1 MIKCGKKMT
10 FEECEMAVLRSS
22 IDNIDKKKGEEM
34 FRNPQIIKI
43 ITIVEKFIKKHK
55 LICYGGTA
63 INNIL
68 PEDDQ
73 FYNKNIELP
82 DYDFFSPFP
91 LKHAKELADIYYD
104 NGFIE
109 VEAKSGVH
117 SGTFKVFVNYIPV
130 ADITYMNDQLYKSIK
145 KKSIKRDKMFYAPP
159 NFLRMS
165 MYLELSRPNG
175 NVSRW
180 EKVLKRLNLLNK
192 NYPLNKNICK
202 NMSFEKLIN
211 YGTKSNH
218 KTHIKKDLYQIL
230 LNFFITH
237 KCVLFGMYAGHLYF
251 NTYKK
256 RSKTIKKIPDFD
268 ILYEDPDELSIMLK
282 NKLTQNGYDNIEII
296 KHEEIDDVIPEY
308 IDFKVNKKTIVFIF
322 KPIACHSYNVV
333 NIKDKK
339 VRIASLE
346 TILSFYLAF
355 LFLKNS
361 KFKVNR
367 LLCASVYLFRMMRRR
382 KPNLTGIFKRFNI
395 NCIGKQLTFE
405 MMRATKAAKYNE
417 LRKRRFTPIFEWWFL
432 RYIPHLKN
440 QQKKIRNRIK
450 TIKRVKKS
458 QSKRKNKTRKK

>member
-1 MIKCGKKMT
+1 MIKCEKKMT

-34 FRNPQIIKI
+34 ISNPQIIKI
-43 ITIVEKFIKKHK
+43 ITIVEKFLKKHK

-68 PEDDQ
+68 PVEDQ

-82 DYDFFSPFP
+82 DYDFFSPTP

-130 ADITYMNDQLYKSIK
+130 ADITYLNESLYKSIK
-145 KKSIKRDKMFYAPP
+145 KKSIKREKIYYAPP

-165 MYLELSRPNG
+165 MYLELSRPDG

-202 NMSFEKLIN
+202 NMSFEKLIH

-218 KTHIKKDLYQIL
+218 KTHIKKDLYQLL

-237 KCVLFGMYAGHLYF
+237 KCVMFGMYAGHLYY

-256 RSKTIKKIPDFD
+256 KTKTIKKIPDFD
-268 ILYEDPDELSIMLK
+268 ILYEDPDELSLMLK
-282 NKLTQNGYDNIEII
+282 NKLKQNGYENIEII

-308 IDFKVNKKTIVFIF
+308 IDFRVNNKTLVFIF
-322 KPIACHSYNVV
+322 KPIACHSYNVLT
-333 NIKDKK
+333 IKDKK
-339 VRIASLE
+339 VRIASIE

-355 LFLKNS
+355 LFLKES
-361 KFKVNR
+361 KYKVNR
-367 LLCASVYLFRMMRRR
+367 LLCASAYLFRMMRKR
-382 KPNLTGIFKRFNI
+382 KPDMKGIFKRFNI

-405 MMRATKAAKYNE
+405 MMRAEKAAKYNE
-417 LRKRRFTPIFEWWFL
+417 LRKRRGTAEFEWWFL

-440 QQKKIRNRIK
+440 EENLLKNKKK
-450 TIKRVKKS
+450 TLK
-458 QSKRKNKTRKK
+458 KRKRRRSQTRRKRKK

>member
-22 IDNIDKKKGEEM
+22 IDSIDKKKGEEM
-34 FRNPQIIKI
+34 ISNPQIIKI
-43 ITIVEKFIKKHK
+43 ITIVEKFLKKHK
-55 LICYGGTA
+55 LMCYGGTA

-68 PEDDQ
+68 PVEDQ
-73 FYNKNIELP
+73 FYNKNVELP
-82 DYDFFSPFP
+82 DYDFFSPTP
-91 LKHAKELADIYYD
+91 LKHAKELADIYYN

-130 ADITYMNDQLYKSIK
+130 ADITYLNQSLYKAIK
-145 KKSIKRDKMFYAPP
+145 NKAIKRDKIYYAPP

-165 MYLELSRPNG
+165 MYLELSRPDG

-192 NYPLNKNICK
+192 SYPLNKNICK
-202 NMSFEKLIN
+202 NMSFEKLIH

-218 KTHIKKDLYQIL
+218 KTHIKKDLYQLL

-237 KCVLFGMYAGHLYF
+237 KCVMFGMYAGHLYH

-256 RSKTIKKIPDFD
+256 KTKTIKKIPDFD
-268 ILYEDPDELSIMLK
+268 IFYEDPDELSVMLK
-282 NKLTQNGYDNIEII
+282 NKLKQNGYENIEII
-296 KHEEIDDVIPEY
+296 KHEEIGDVIPEY
-308 IDFKVNKKTIVFIF
+308 IDFRVNNKTLVFIF
-322 KPIACHSYNVV
+322 KPIACHSYNVLT
-333 NIKDKK
+333 IKDKK
-339 VRIASLE
+339 VRIASIE

-355 LFLKNS
+355 LFLKES
-361 KFKVNR
+361 KYKVNR
-367 LLCASVYLFRMMRRR
+367 LLCASSYLFRMMRRR
-382 KPNLTGIFKRFNI
+382 KPDMTGIFKRFNI

-405 MMRATKAAKYNE
+405 MMRAEKAAKYNE
-417 LRKRRFTPIFEWWFL
+417 LRKRRGTAEFEWWFL

-440 QQKKIRNRIK
+440 EENLLKNRRKTKGRRKKRR
-450 TIKRVKKS
+450 RS
-458 QSKRKNKTRKK
+458 QTRRKRKK

>member
-34 FRNPQIIKI
+34 ISNPQIIKI
-43 ITIVEKFIKKHK
+43 ITIVEKFLKKHK

-68 PEDDQ
+68 PVEDQ

-82 DYDFFSPFP
+82 DYDFFSPTP

-130 ADITYMNDQLYKSIK
+130 ADITYLNESLYKAIK
-145 KKSIKRDKMFYAPP
+145 KKSIKREKIYYAPP

-165 MYLELSRPNG
+165 MYLELSRPDG

-202 NMSFEKLIN
+202 NMSFEKLIH

-218 KTHIKKDLYQIL
+218 KTHIKKDLYQLL

-237 KCVLFGMYAGHLYF
+237 KCVMFGMYAGHLYY

-256 RSKTIKKIPDFD
+256 KTKTIKKIPDFD
-268 ILYEDPDELSIMLK
+268 IFYEDPDELSVMLK
-282 NKLTQNGYDNIEII
+282 NKLKQNGYENIEII
-296 KHEEIDDVIPEY
+296 KHEEIGDVIPEY
-308 IDFKVNKKTIVFIF
+308 IDFRVNNKTLVFIF
-322 KPIACHSYNVV
+322 KPIACHSYNVLT
-333 NIKDKK
+333 IKDKK
-339 VRIASLE
+339 VRIASIE

-355 LFLKNS
+355 LFLKES
-361 KFKVNR
+361 KYKVNR
-367 LLCASVYLFRMMRRR
+367 LLCASSYLFRMMRKR
-382 KPNLTGIFKRFNI
+382 KPDMTGIFKRFNI

-405 MMRATKAAKYNE
+405 MMRAEKAAKYNE
-417 LRKRRFTPIFEWWFL
+417 LRKRRGTAEFEWWFL

-440 QQKKIRNRIK
+440 EENLLKNRRKTKGRRKKRR
-450 TIKRVKKS
+450 RS
-458 QSKRKNKTRKK
+458 QTRRKRKK

>member
-34 FRNPQIIKI
+34 ISNPQIMKI
-43 ITIVEKFIKKHK
+43 ITIVEKFLKKHK

-68 PEDDQ
+68 PVEDQ

-82 DYDFFSPFP
+82 DYDFFSPTP

-130 ADITYMNDQLYKSIK
+130 ADITYLNQSLYKAIK
-145 KKSIKRDKMFYAPP
+145 KKSIKRDKIYYAPP

-165 MYLELSRPNG
+165 MYLELSRPDG

-202 NMSFEKLIN
+202 NMSFEKLIH

-218 KTHIKKDLYQIL
+218 KTHIKKDLYQLL

-237 KCVLFGMYAGHLYF
+237 KCVMFGMYAGHLYY

-256 RSKTIKKIPDFD
+256 KTKTIKKIPDFD
-268 ILYEDPDELSIMLK
+268 IFYEDPDELSVILK
-282 NKLTQNGYDNIEII
+282 NKLKQNGYENIEII

-308 IDFKVNKKTIVFIF
+308 IDFRVNNKTLVFIF
-322 KPIACHSYNVV
+322 KPIACHSYNVLT
-333 NIKDKK
+333 IKDKK
-339 VRIASLE
+339 VRIASIE

-355 LFLKNS
+355 LFLKDS
-361 KFKVNR
+361 KYKVNR
-367 LLCASVYLFRMMRRR
+367 LLCASSYLFRMMRRR
-382 KPNLTGIFKRFNI
+382 KPDMSGIFKRFNI

-405 MMRATKAAKYNE
+405 MMRAEKAAKYNE
-417 LRKRRFTPIFEWWFL
+417 LRKRRGTAEFEWWFL

-440 QQKKIRNRIK
+440 EENLLKNRKKTKGRRK
-450 TIKRVKKS
+450 KRRRS
-458 QSKRKNKTRKK
+458 QTRRKRKK

>member
-1 MIKCGKKMT
+1 MIKCKKNMT

-22 IDNIDKKKGEEM
+22 IDKIDKKKGEDM
-34 FRNPQIIKI
+34 IGNPQVIKI
-43 ITIVEKFIKKHK
+43 INIVEKFIRKHK

-68 PEDDQ
+68 PEEDQ

-82 DYDFFSPFP
+82 DYDFFSATP
-91 LKHAKELADIYYD
+91 LKHAKELAEIYYE

-130 ADITYMNDQLYKSIK
+130 ADITYLNEALFKAIKSK
-145 KKSIKRDKMFYAPP
+145 ALKRNKIFYAPP

-175 NVSRW
+175 NITRW

-192 NYPLNKNICK
+192 HYPLSKSICK
-202 NMSFEKLIN
+202 NTSFEKLLH
-211 YGTKSNH
+211 YGNKSNH
-218 KTHIKKDLYQIL
+218 KTHIKKDVYHIL

-237 KCVLFGMYAGHLYF
+237 KCVLFGMYAEHLYY

-256 RSKTIKKIPDFD
+256 RTKTIKKIPDFD
-268 ILYEDPDELSIMLK
+268 ILYEDPNELSNMLK
-282 NKLTQNGYDNIEII
+282 NKLVQNGYENIEII

-308 IDFKVNKKTIVFIF
+308 IDFRLNNKTLVFIF
-322 KPIACHSYNVV
+322 KPIACHSYNVI

-339 VRIASLE
+339 LRIASLE
-346 TILSFYLAF
+346 TMLSFYLAF
-355 LFLKNS
+355 LFLKKS
-361 KFKVNR
+361 KYKINR
-367 LLCASVYLFRMMRRR
+367 LLCSSYYLYKMMRRR
-382 KPNLTGIFKRFNI
+382 KPDMTGIFKRFNI

-405 MMRATKAAKYNE
+405 MMRAEKAEKYNE
-417 LRKRRFTPIFEWWFL
+417 LRKRRNTPEFEWWFL
-432 RYIPHLKN
+432 RYIPHMKN
-440 QQKKIRNRIK
+440 QERKLKRRTFKKKI
-450 TIKRVKKS
+450 TIKKK
-458 QSKRKNKTRKK
+458 KRRRQTRRKR